1 MVGRPRSY
9 ASVWQQR
16 TFFRA
21 GRERAPFLARIKI
34 AGVGTAARGINDAGA
49 GTAARGINDAG
60 VIVGFTGAGTGFL
73 GLAASDCSSRP
84 VAMLREPFS
93 PARASTSAHRTR
105 TITRTSPS
113 PKPGRRRHDQRRKAG
128 VG

>member
-34 AGVGTAARGINDAGA
+34 AGVGTAARGINDAG
-49 GTAARGINDAG
+49 

-73 GLAASDCSSRP
+73 GRDSRG
-84 VAMLREPFS
+84 F
-93 PARASTSAHRTR
+93 
-105 TITRTSPS
+105 
-113 PKPGRRRHDQRRKAG
+113 
-128 VG
+128 